1 MVKLKKERHR
11 KHSHHRVDDHADSEK
26 RKKQRRSD
34 DDDDDVKKKKSKKE
48 KLVKET
54 AALDTERKIPV
65 DKSKLHS
72 LGEPLGHPPDVV
84 LDPERDYFAQ
94 NQRFRI
100 YLYRECGLTFDELS
114 SPDARNKFQDFVR
127 QFNRGD
133 LEAGYYAS
141 QVPMEALEECPS
153 TRHQWGLKITHQDSQ
168 NLQILQEGVRKQTE
182 YQVAELHGSAATGM
196 NKQGTSQGNVV
207 RPANTQRPDQNTGET
222 LMTDGLHH
230 DRNSRVINRR
240 LREHVQTTMD
250 ELAGGKKEGRE
261 RQIEKRQE
269 RAAKTH
275 GASKYQQDMVE
286 LDDAA
291 LYGGNTNDD
300 FHRLAAASRNRAAAQ
315 EAKKEER
322 LLELQRKEEE
332 KQHAMLQML
341 GLSHRIGQSK
351 IEIQP
356 RNDPP
361 DDVAGG

>member
-11 KHSHHRVDDHADSEK
+11 KHAHHRVDDHTDSEK

-196 NKQGTSQGNVV
+196 HKQGTSQGNVV
-207 RPANTQRPDQNTGET
+207 RPLNTPRSDQNTGET

-230 DRNSRVINRR
+230 DRNGRVINRR

-250 ELAGGKKEGRE
+250 ELTGGKKEGRE

-361 DDVAGG
+361 DDVAG